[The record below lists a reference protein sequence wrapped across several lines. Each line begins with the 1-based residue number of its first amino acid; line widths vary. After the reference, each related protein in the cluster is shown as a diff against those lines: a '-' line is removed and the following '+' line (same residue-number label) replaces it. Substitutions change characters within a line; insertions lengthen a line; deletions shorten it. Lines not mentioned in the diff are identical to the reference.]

1 MTTNIKITFNSE
13 GFREILCGE
22 GVKDVVSDEAQKI
35 AINANG
41 NLTDPDSE
49 GFEADVFQGSMMSKY
64 GYGGRWIGRVVAMD
78 AKASADEA
86 EMKSLSRAV
95 T

>member
-1 MTTNIKITFNSE
+1 MSTIKITFNSE

-22 GVKDVVSDEAQKI
+22 GVKDVVTEEAEKI
-35 AINANG
+35 AIKANS
-41 NLTDPDSE
+41 NLTDPNSE
-49 GFEADVFQGSMMSKY
+49 GFEAEVFQGSMMSKY
-64 GYGGRWIGRVVAMD
+64 GYGGRWIGRVTALD
-78 AKASADEA
+78 SKASADEA

>member
-1 MTTNIKITFNSE
+1 MTDIKITFKSE
-13 GFREILCGE
+13 GFREILMGE
-22 GVKDVVSDEAQKI
+22 GVKALVSEETEKI
-35 AINANG
+35 ALKANS

-49 GFEADVFQGSMMSKY
+49 GFGAEVFQGSMMSKY
-64 GYGGRWIGRVVAMD
+64 GYGGRWVGRVAAMD
-78 AKASADEA
+78 YKASADEA

>member
-1 MTTNIKITFNSE
+1 MTNITITFDSE

-22 GVKDVVSDEAQKI
+22 GVKNVVSEEAEKI
-35 AINANG
+35 ALKANG

-49 GFEADVFQGSMMSKY
+49 GYEADVFLGSMMSKY
-64 GYGGRWIGRVVAMD
+64 GHGGRWIGEVAAVD
-78 AKASADEA
+78 YKASADEA

>member
-1 MTTNIKITFNSE
+1 MTSIKLTFNSE

-22 GVKDVVSDEAQKI
+22 GVKDIVADEAEKI
-35 AINANG
+35 ALRANA

-49 GFEADVFQGSMMSKY
+49 GFAAEVFQGAMMSKY
-64 GYGGRWIGRVVAMD
+64 GYGGRWIGRVAAMD
-78 AKASADEA
+78 YKASADEA
-86 EMKSLSRAV
+86 EMKSLLRAV

>member
-1 MTTNIKITFNSE
+1 MTNITITFDSN
-13 GFREILCGE
+13 GFREILCSG
-22 GVKDVVSDEAQKI
+22 GVKDVVADEAEKI
-35 AINANG
+35 ALKANG

-49 GFEADVFQGSMMSKY
+49 GFEAEVFQGSMMSKY
-64 GYGGRWIGRVVAMD
+64 GYGGRWVGRVAAID
-78 AKASADEA
+78 YKASADEA

>member
-1 MTTNIKITFNSE
+1 MTNITITFDSE

-22 GVKDVVSDEAQKI
+22 GVKNVVSEEAEKI
-35 AINANG
+35 ALKANG

-49 GFEADVFQGSMMSKY
+49 GYEADVFPGSMMSKY
-64 GYGGRWIGRVVAMD
+64 GHGGRWIGEVVAMD
-78 AKASADEA
+78 YKASADEA